1 MKRARVQ
8 FLREDNDEPA
18 GVDHLAGS
26 GDRRSPGVA
35 LQRGLGVLP
44 ERRLRTAAA
53 HPVGHGVDARRTLTA
68 HMPQA
73 DASSA
78 ADARAAGLRWT
89 SDSAPGIARRRCGP
103 GFMYVRPDGSVIGD
117 RHTLKRI
124 RALVIPPAWKR
135 VWICERADGHLQ
147 ASGYDA
153 RGRKQYRYHDDWR
166 RVRDDNKFER
176 LATFARALPRLRAR
190 VGRDLARDPLERTTV
205 LATIVR
211 LLDTTGVR
219 IGNAEYARTNK
230 SFGLTTLHDRHVSC
244 GTKRVRFRF
253 VGKGGKLHEVDV
265 DDRRAARVIRSCQE
279 LPGQELF
286 QYVDADGVVQRVDS
300 SDVNEYLREVTGE
313 DFSAKDFRTWSA
325 TVLAAQTLAVRPRC
339 DTATETR
346 QAIVEMVKQVAG
358 ALRNTPAVCRR
369 CYIHPAVIA
378 AFEGGVTIA
387 SSGRGGKSAVE
398 RAVIRLLSA
407 STNRRLRKAG

>member
-1 MKRARVQ
+1 
-8 FLREDNDEPA
+8 
-18 GVDHLAGS
+18 
-26 GDRRSPGVA
+26 
-35 LQRGLGVLP
+35 
-44 ERRLRTAAA
+44 
-53 HPVGHGVDARRTLTA
+53 
-68 HMPQA
+68 MPQA
-73 DASSA
+73 DATSA

-103 GFMYVRPDGSVIGD
+103 GFMYVRPDGSVVGD

-153 RGRKQYRYHDDWR
+153 RGRKQYRYHDAWR
-166 RVRDDNKFER
+166 RIRDENKFER

-190 VGRDLARDPLERTTV
+190 VTRDLAREPLERATV

-211 LLDTTGVR
+211 LLETTGIR
-219 IGNAEYARTNK
+219 IGNSEYARTNK
-230 SFGLTTLHDRHVSC
+230 SFGLTTLRDRHVEC
-244 GTKRVRFRF
+244 GTSRVCLRFA
-253 VGKGGKLHEVDV
+253 GKGGKLHEVDV
-265 DDRRAARVIRSCQE
+265 NDRRVARVVRSCQE

-286 QYVDADGVVQRVDS
+286 QYVDADGAVQRVDS

-325 TVLAAQTLAVRPRC
+325 TVLAAQALAARPPC
-339 DTATETR
+339 DTDPETR
-346 QAIVEMVKQVAG
+346 QAIVETVKQVAG

-369 CYIHPAVIA
+369 CYIHPAVIV
-378 AFEGGVTIA
+378 AFENGVTIA
-387 SSGRGGKSAVE
+387 SSGRSGKSAVE

-407 STNRRLRKAG
+407 STSRKLRQAG